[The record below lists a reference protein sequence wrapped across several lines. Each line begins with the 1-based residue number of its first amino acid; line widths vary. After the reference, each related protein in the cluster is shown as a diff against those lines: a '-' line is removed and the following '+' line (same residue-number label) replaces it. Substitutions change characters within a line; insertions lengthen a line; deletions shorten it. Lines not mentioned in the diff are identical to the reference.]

1 MLSSEQEKSRLK
13 PVARSAKASVTEQV
27 QQIPQ
32 DSLEAAGK
40 LHKDIESKFIQMG
53 QLFSHIKATKIFRM
67 KGYESFKDWVE
78 HEHNMSAKMAN
89 KLIRLQRLF
98 VEEMDMDEETLKEI
112 GFDRLMMIAPMV
124 EKADWEVRDELVAQ
138 AGELPIPQLAGELKK
153 AKLEAQKDAAP
164 DLKKV
169 LVEQWKEQM
178 CNLFDCSW
186 PEAQFKLAL
195 WFSSDGRDKP
205 EMRGILKHETRIA
218 QAAYEREVTNADR

>member
-1 MLSSEQEKSRLK
+1 MSTMEVNAHIKQHVE
-13 PVARSAKASVTEQV
+13 
-27 QQIPQ
+27 QIPQ

-40 LHKDIESKFIQMG
+40 LHKDIESKFIEMG
-53 QLFSHIKATKIFRM
+53 QVFSHIKATKIFRM

-124 EKADWEVRDELVAQ
+124 EKADWEKRDELVEQ

-153 AKLEAQKDAAP
+153 AKLESQKDAP
-164 DLKKV
+164 QDLKKV
-169 LVEQWKEQM
+169 LVEQWKERFLAVF
-178 CNLFDCSW
+178 NCSW
-186 PEAQFKLAL
+186 TELQFKLAL
-195 WFSSDGRDKP
+195 LFSGTTDEALLTIKAQINDAQRQF
-205 EMRGILKHETRIA
+205 ETP
-218 QAAYEREVTNADR
+218 EVTNADR

>member
-1 MLSSEQEKSRLK
+1 MSTMEVNAHIKQHVE
-13 PVARSAKASVTEQV
+13 
-27 QQIPQ
+27 QIPQ

-40 LHKDIESKFIQMG
+40 LHKDIESKFIEMG
-53 QLFSHIKATKIFRM
+53 QVFSHIKATKIFRM

-124 EKADWEVRDELVAQ
+124 EKADWEKRDELVEQ

-153 AKLEAQKDAAP
+153 AKLESQKDAP
-164 DLKKV
+164 QDLKKV
-169 LVEQWKEQM
+169 LVEQWKERFLAVF
-178 CNLFDCSW
+178 NCSW
-186 PEAQFKLAL
+186 TELQFKLAL
-195 WFSSDGRDKP
+195 LFSGTTDEALLTIKAQIKDAQRQF
-205 EMRGILKHETRIA
+205 ETP
-218 QAAYEREVTNADR
+218 EVTNADR

>member
-1 MLSSEQEKSRLK
+1 MSTMEVNAHIKQHVE
-13 PVARSAKASVTEQV
+13 
-27 QQIPQ
+27 QIPR

-40 LHKDIESKFIQMG
+40 LHKDIESKFIEMG
-53 QLFSHIKATKIFRM
+53 QVFSHIKATKIFRM

-124 EKADWEVRDELVAQ
+124 EKADWEKRDELVGK

-153 AKLEAQKDAAP
+153 AKIEAQKDAP
-164 DLKKV
+164 QDLKKV
-169 LVEQWKEQM
+169 LVDQWKEQM
-178 CNLFDCSW
+178 CNLFNCSW
-186 PEAQFKLAL
+186 SEAQFKLAL
-195 WFSSDGRDKP
+195 WFSNGDRSDVAVLSL
-205 EMRGILKHETRIA
+205 LKQEVREA
-218 QAAYEREVTNADR
+218 QAKFEQEVTNADR

>member
-1 MLSSEQEKSRLK
+1 MSTMEVNAHIKQHVE
-13 PVARSAKASVTEQV
+13 
-27 QQIPQ
+27 QIPR

-40 LHKDIESKFIQMG
+40 LHKDIESKFIEMG
-53 QLFSHIKATKIFRM
+53 QVFSHIKATKIFRM

-124 EKADWEVRDELVAQ
+124 EKADWEKRDELVGK

-153 AKLEAQKDAAP
+153 AKIEAQKDAP
-164 DLKKV
+164 QDLKKV
-169 LVEQWKEQM
+169 LVDQWKEQM
-178 CNLFDCSW
+178 CNMFNCSW
-186 PEAQFKLAL
+186 SEAQFKLAL
-195 WFSSDGRDKP
+195 WFSSGERSDVAVLSL
-205 EMRGILKHETRIA
+205 LKQEVREA
-218 QAAYEREVTNADR
+218 QAKFEQEVTNADR